1 MRDLVMVY
9 FEYKKN
15 NTITIT
21 GVLYVLFIF
30 LSIWLLMDPF
40 YMGEGAF
47 RTARDLGIAKYFGVL
62 MGSAFAFVAFIHI
75 YLNKNRDFIQG
86 IDGRIFYSFLL
97 LFFMILLG
105 SLYARFVNGEKETF
119 IGLSAGMMGF
129 IIGVLAFFSAK
140 DGIRLVERYI
150 HVLLFF
156 TLYAA
161 IWIIIK
167 RLEGGQ
173 AFHTEIFLILPLAI
187 FLFMSINNVFI
198 KYVSLFF
205 FVGLAIVS
213 FKFTSFIVIILVVLQ
228 LLILGLRKVHKLNTV
243 QKLVLYYFLF
253 LIIIISISGLLF
265 LFINQEHYLP
275 SGSAEY
281 RFYTYGVALNNFF
294 DSPLIGNVFSENG
307 LVYLDGLI
315 VRGNDH
321 VLTHSDVLDLLGNG
335 GLLAV
340 SLFLYVILSILTK
353 AILLIKQDKNLDRK
367 VFVLLNTLISICTAG
382 FMTSMVNSPLV
393 MMVIGTLFWF
403 SLGLLYSIV
412 IRYSGKVTT

>member
-1 MRDLVMVY
+1 MAP

-21 GVLYVLFIF
+21 GILYALFIF

-40 YMGEGAF
+40 YTGHGAF
-47 RTARDLGIAKYFGVL
+47 RIARDLGMAKYFGVL
-62 MGSAFAFVAFIHI
+62 MGSAFAFLAFIHI
-75 YLNKNRDFIQG
+75 HLNKNKNRDFIQG
-86 IDGRIFYSFLL
+86 IDSSIIYSFLL

-105 SLYARFVNGEKETF
+105 SLYARFINGEKETF

-129 IIGVLAFFSAK
+129 VIGILAFFSAK

-156 TLYAA
+156 TLYAS
-161 IWIIIK
+161 IWIIVK
-167 RLEGGQ
+167 RFEGGQ
-173 AFHTEIFLILPLAI
+173 AFHTETFLILPLAV
-187 FLFMSINNVFI
+187 FLFMSIHNTFI
-198 KYVSLFF
+198 KYASLSF

-213 FKFTSFIVIILVVLQ
+213 FKFTSFIIIVLVVLQ
-228 LLILGLRKVHKLNTV
+228 LLILGLRKVYKLNSV
-243 QKLVLYYFLF
+243 QKLVLYYLLF
-253 LIIIISISGLLF
+253 LLIIISISGLLF
-265 LFINQEHYLP
+265 LFTNQEHYLP

-281 RFYTYGVALNNFF
+281 RLYTYGVALNNFF
-294 DSPLIGNVFSENG
+294 DSPLIGNLFSENG
-307 LVYLDGLI
+307 LVYLDGLL

-321 VLTHSDVLDLLGNG
+321 VLTHSDILDLLSNG

-340 SLFLYVILSILTK
+340 SLFLYVIFSILIK
-353 AILLIKQDKNLDRK
+353 ALLLIKQDKNLDRK
-367 VFVLLNTLISICTAG
+367 VFVLLNTLLSICIAG
-382 FMTSMVNSPLV
+382 FMTSIVNSPLV

-412 IRYSGKVTT
+412 IRYSGKVTS